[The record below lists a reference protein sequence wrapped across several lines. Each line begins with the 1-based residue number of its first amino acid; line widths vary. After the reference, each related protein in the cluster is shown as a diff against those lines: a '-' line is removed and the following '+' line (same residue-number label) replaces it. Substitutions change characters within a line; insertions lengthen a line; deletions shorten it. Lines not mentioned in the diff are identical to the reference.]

1 MLREKLKTGGTWSLE
16 RESRPRLKVGSG
28 SRRINVP
35 DITFSPTTPIF
46 ACYRQQHGKQS
57 VSLLKFWQADFQTCS
72 NLYSLWFA
80 SAPQCELCS
89 WSASSSSHLL
99 CSALAPFWNATII
112 HPTPFVQQASFPL
125 APKTSRPD
133 KASRMK
139 EFRNQPASQID
150 LWSPCAF
157 NPSIH
162 HQIPSRIPLI
172 NHLISCFV
180 PSLHPIESLIEKL
193 LFIPLSNH
201 HIPMKGQSSIC
212 QPCQVNNKER
222 QYREEMN
229 HYSSSPCHAAEM

>member
-1 MLREKLKTGGTWSLE
+1 MI
-16 RESRPRLKVGSG
+16 
-28 SRRINVP
+28 RISTSVRALFL
-35 DITFSPTTPIF
+35 ICFIFVSSP
-46 ACYRQQHGKQS
+46 
-57 VSLLKFWQADFQTCS
+57 
-72 NLYSLWFA
+72 
-80 SAPQCELCS
+80 
-89 WSASSSSHLL
+89 LL
-99 CSALAPFWNATII
+99 CSCSILKCHHYPSNTLRPAGKLSTRPKDKPARQGIENERISQSTSKPDR
-112 HPTPFVQQASFPL
+112 PL
-125 APKTSRPD
+125 KS
-133 KASRMK
+133 M
-139 EFRNQPASQID
+139 
-150 LWSPCAF
+150 CAF